1 MRKTEL
7 LHGLVFSI
15 LSVSFLFFLH
25 HLPIN
30 QIFIDPF
37 SEAIKSQDVMD
48 ISISKFR
55 NHKDPSLFDNQVF
68 IINSQ
73 VTDRE
78 EIAKTV
84 KFLKE
89 HEVGAVGI
97 DLVFDSL
104 HNDYK
109 DTLLAEALD
118 GDNIVLGY
126 SFLEKIKREEDSEK
140 DLESHPYFTKNVNQ
154 AFVNLASNDG
164 FSVRAFEPF
173 HSVEG
178 NNEESFSL
186 KLVSKID
193 STIVEETKSRNH
205 GKEWIN
211 FRRIQPGVNNME
223 YPVNSD
229 KLTHYAYTGIKTFLK
244 DTASYEKGY
253 FKNKIVLIGFC
264 GENDKAFSMKDRYF
278 TPMNEKYQG
287 RSIPDM
293 HGVVVHA
300 NIISML
306 NHRDF
311 IHDVSEKYLYLIAF
325 FLFFINYFIF
335 SKIARKKLFLMM
347 PIVRIIQIIQFII
360 LLTGCIMFFSIG
372 NIKFGFILIITAV
385 ILSFELF
392 EFYAHKLRN
401 RIAQKINI
409 LAVN

>member
-178 NNEESFSL
+178 NNEESF
-186 KLVSKID
+186 
-193 STIVEETKSRNH
+193 
-205 GKEWIN
+205 
-211 FRRIQPGVNNME
+211 
-223 YPVNSD
+223 
-229 KLTHYAYTGIKTFLK
+229 
-244 DTASYEKGY
+244 
-253 FKNKIVLIGFC
+253 
-264 GENDKAFSMKDRYF
+264 
-278 TPMNEKYQG
+278 
-287 RSIPDM
+287 
-293 HGVVVHA
+293 
-300 NIISML
+300 
-306 NHRDF
+306 
-311 IHDVSEKYLYLIAF
+311 
-325 FLFFINYFIF
+325 
-335 SKIARKKLFLMM
+335 
-347 PIVRIIQIIQFII
+347 
-360 LLTGCIMFFSIG
+360 
-372 NIKFGFILIITAV
+372 
-385 ILSFELF
+385 
-392 EFYAHKLRN
+392 
-401 RIAQKINI
+401 
-409 LAVN
+409 